1 MDTALSKYLELL
13 HNNPNLI
20 ANKDALIKIIPDENV
35 IKNWERSYKDKLTAI
50 GKPKEWAE
58 IGLVYSDPYIVILR
72 DLVEFP
78 GGSKGSYFRILNQAD
93 LQGGQGVAVLAKMNN
108 KFLLLHQYRHP
119 IRSWSFEIPRGF
131 GEPGIKAEKQAEN
144 EIREEVEGEISTLI
158 DLGIYF
164 NNTGLEGNQVRLFF
178 AKLNSVG
185 KPAKEEGIES
195 LHWVSLEEFEN
206 MLANAQITDGFT
218 IAAYT
223 RAKLQGLLQ

>member
-93 LQGGQGVAVLAKMNN
+93 LQGGQGVVVLPTMNG
-108 KFLLLHQYRHP
+108 KYLLLRQYRHP
-119 IRSWSFEIPRGF
+119 IRSWSYEIPRGF
-131 GEPGIKAEKQAEN
+131 GEPGIQAEQQAKN
-144 EIREEVEGEISTLI
+144 EVLEEVKGEIDNII
-158 DLGIYF
+158 DLGVYHS
-164 NNTGLEGNQVRLFF
+164 NTGLEGNKVELFF
-178 AKLNSVG
+178 AKLKSIG
-185 KPAKEEGIES
+185 KPAQDEGIES
-195 LHWVSLEEFEN
+195 YLWVSLSELEE
-206 MLANAQITDGFT
+206 MIATAKITDGFT

-223 RAKLQGLLQ
+223 RAKLLGLLK